1 MKRAF
6 KWGSIIIVCGLIIS
20 GIAYLGHKQP
30 FDPMS
35 PIEEST
41 ANRDVLTRKSFNKI
55 KVTASSADVII
66 KQGNHF
72 TVSYY
77 GNKNH
82 AVHAQVK
89 DGVLKITQT
98 PVTHSKLAKFQ
109 LLNSSDEERCI
120 VTVPQK
126 ASLTKIEGHVN
137 NELLLNRILA
147 KKINLESNNGD
158 INVLN
163 SEFDQ
168 GKIITTSGD
177 ITIRNSS
184 PIQTKLA
191 STSGDINLNKVSL
204 TKGCSLLTSG
214 DFNGQR
220 LTIIGHYSVTNQ
232 SGDNSITK
240 STIDGAKLTTK
251 SGDNNLKRKHRS
263 GGSLERNTTEPN
275 FIYLKNVSGDNI
287 IK

>member
-1 MKRAF
+1 
-6 KWGSIIIVCGLIIS
+6 
-20 GIAYLGHKQP
+20 
-30 FDPMS
+30 MS

-184 PIQTKLA
+184 LIQTKLA

>member
-30 FDPMS
+30 FDPMT

-98 PVTHSKLAKFQ
+98 PVTHSKLAKF
-109 LLNSSDEERCI
+109 
-120 VTVPQK
+120 
-126 ASLTKIEGHVN
+126 
-137 NELLLNRILA
+137 
-147 KKINLESNNGD
+147 
-158 INVLN
+158 
-163 SEFDQ
+163 
-168 GKIITTSGD
+168 
-177 ITIRNSS
+177 
-184 PIQTKLA
+184 
-191 STSGDINLNKVSL
+191 
-204 TKGCSLLTSG
+204 
-214 DFNGQR
+214 
-220 LTIIGHYSVTNQ
+220 
-232 SGDNSITK
+232 
-240 STIDGAKLTTK
+240 
-251 SGDNNLKRKHRS
+251 
-263 GGSLERNTTEPN
+263 
-275 FIYLKNVSGDNI
+275 
-287 IK
+287 

>member
-1 MKRAF
+1 MSGQVSFYLGLLIAEIGLLIIHCSPPWSGPLKWLIKAVKWVINAIKMRLGGNDKQCKRAF

-126 ASLTKIEGHVN
+126 ASL
-137 NELLLNRILA
+137 
-147 KKINLESNNGD
+147 
-158 INVLN
+158 
-163 SEFDQ
+163 
-168 GKIITTSGD
+168 
-177 ITIRNSS
+177 
-184 PIQTKLA
+184 
-191 STSGDINLNKVSL
+191 
-204 TKGCSLLTSG
+204 
-214 DFNGQR
+214 
-220 LTIIGHYSVTNQ
+220 
-232 SGDNSITK
+232 
-240 STIDGAKLTTK
+240 
-251 SGDNNLKRKHRS
+251 LK
-263 GGSLERNTTEPN
+263 
-275 FIYLKNVSGDNI
+275 
-287 IK
+287 

>member
-89 DGVLKITQT
+89 DGVLKLRRH
-98 PVTHSKLAKFQ
+98 P
-109 LLNSSDEERCI
+109 LLIQNWLNFSYL
-120 VTVPQK
+120 TVAMK
-126 ASLTKIEGHVN
+126 SVASLLFPKRQV
-137 NELLLNRILA
+137 LL
-147 KKINLESNNGD
+147 K
-158 INVLN
+158 
-163 SEFDQ
+163 
-168 GKIITTSGD
+168 
-177 ITIRNSS
+177 
-184 PIQTKLA
+184 
-191 STSGDINLNKVSL
+191 
-204 TKGCSLLTSG
+204 
-214 DFNGQR
+214 
-220 LTIIGHYSVTNQ
+220 
-232 SGDNSITK
+232 
-240 STIDGAKLTTK
+240 
-251 SGDNNLKRKHRS
+251 
-263 GGSLERNTTEPN
+263 
-275 FIYLKNVSGDNI
+275 
-287 IK
+287 

>member
-30 FDPMS
+30 FDPMT

-41 ANRDVLTRKSFNKI
+41 ANHDVLTRKSFNKI

-77 GNKNH
+77 GNKSH

-89 DGVLKITQT
+89 DGVLKISQA

-109 LLNSSDEERCI
+109 LLNNTDEDRCI
-120 VTVPQK
+120 VTIPQK
-126 ASLTKIEGHVN
+126 ADLTNIEGHVN
-137 NELLLNRILA
+137 NELLLNRVLA
-147 KKINLESNNGD
+147 KKINLESNSGN

-163 SEFDQ
+163 CEFDQ

-177 ITIRNSS
+177 ISIRNSAL
-184 PIQTKLA
+184 INTKLA

-204 TKGCSLLTSG
+204 TKGTSSLTSG
-214 DFNGQR
+214 DFNGRR
-220 LTIIGHYSVTNQ
+220 LTVIGHYSVTNQ

-251 SGDNNLKRKHRS
+251 NGDNKLKRKHRS
-263 GGSLERNTTEPN
+263 GGSLEQHTTEPN
-275 FIYLKNVSGDNI
+275 VIYLKNVSGNNI